1 MPEKAFPAYRKKV
14 LKIQNKQ
21 NTDETYCYIR
31 IKHGKAKM
39 TTRIK
44 DEEG

>member
-21 NTDETYCYIR
+21 NTDIHH
-31 IKHGKAKM
+31 IAHPDK
-39 TTRIK
+39 
-44 DEEG
+44 